1 MSLRFK
7 KNLKSEKRLQL
18 GTLAPV
24 GLILFLV
31 QNLDPCEC
39 DCEDCGYFFRSVT
52 VWVVSAITVFAA
64 TVVAFHYFHFG
75 RRNEYE
81 EPVQNQYDN
90 LDDILDG

>member
-1 MSLRFK
+1 MR
-7 KNLKSEKRLQL
+7 NLENVAKFPDWGIGRPWQL
-18 GTLAPV
+18 TKV
-24 GLILFLV
+24 ILV